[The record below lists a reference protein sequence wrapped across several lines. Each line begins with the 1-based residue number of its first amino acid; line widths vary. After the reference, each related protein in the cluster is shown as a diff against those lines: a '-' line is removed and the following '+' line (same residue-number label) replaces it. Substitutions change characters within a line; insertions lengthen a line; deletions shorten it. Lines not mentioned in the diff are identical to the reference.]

1 MKITD
6 VKVRKLAGTM
16 EVDGP
21 FMEERLVQP
30 IDVYEEYRV
39 RGPRELFGRQVDD
52 KHYRV
57 EATYVQIDTDEGV
70 SGMCMTGGGAS
81 NYVILTELKPII
93 LGKDPFATEMLWDQM
108 HRISVHGRQG
118 TPMMAISVVDNALW
132 DLKGKALNTPVYRLI
147 GGPTREEMPAYA
159 SMLGYATQD
168 MGLVRERAQEFK
180 DRGFTAQKWFFRHGP
195 MGGPEGMKLN
205 VELVKTLRE
214 ALGDDIDIMLDCWQ
228 AWDANYTIRV
238 AEQIEEYHP
247 RWLEECAMPDR
258 IDTYR
263 RIREKT
269 NIPLSGAEHEY
280 TRWGFKRFIDA
291 GALDIIQPDLS
302 WAGGISEVLKIAAY
316 ASTYDLITI
325 PHQGVTPAGMA
336 FSASQSP
343 IHTPYVEML
352 IKFTQL
358 GYFFAKESVNEKNGM
373 VRPSGNPGLGVELDP
388 AKIEKEEEVR
398 F

>member
-6 VKVRKLAGTM
+6 VRVRNLIGTM
-16 EVDGP
+16 EVDGDLW
-21 FMEERLVQP
+21 EERLVQP
-30 IDVYEEYRV
+30 IDIYPEYRA
-39 RGPRELFGRQVDD
+39 RGFEGLVGQQIDD
-52 KHYRV
+52 THYRV
-57 EATYVQIDTDEGV
+57 EAAYVQIETDEGV
-70 SGMCMTGGGAS
+70 TGIDGPTSGS
-81 NYVILTELKPII
+81 ESHYILTQLKPVL
-93 LGKDPFATEMLWDQM
+93 LGQDPVATEKLWDQM

-118 TPMMAISVVDNALW
+118 IPMMGISAVDNALW
-132 DLKGKALNTPVYRLI
+132 DLKGKVLGQPVYRLI

-195 MGGPEGMKLN
+195 MSGPEGMKKN
-205 VELVKTLRE
+205 VALVKTLRE
-214 ALGDDIDIMLDCWQ
+214 TLGDDIDIMLDCWQ
-228 AWDANYTIRV
+228 SWDANYTIRV

-247 RWLEECAMPDR
+247 RWLEECGMPDR
-258 IDTYR
+258 IDTHV
-263 RIREKT
+263 RIKAKT

-291 GALDIIQPDLS
+291 GALDIIQPDLG
-302 WAGGISEVLKIAAY
+302 WAGGLSEVLKIAAL

-325 PHQGVTPAGMA
+325 PHQGATPAGMA
-336 FSASQSP
+336 FSAAQSP

-352 IKFTQL
+352 IKFTRL
-358 GYFFAKESVNEKNGM
+358 GYFFAKAPVDETNGM
-373 VRPSGNPGLGVELDP
+373 VRPSDKPGLGMELDP
-388 AKIEKEEEVR
+388 AKIESEEDLQ

>member
-6 VKVRKLAGTM
+6 VRIRKLTGTM
-16 EVDGP
+16 EVEGT
-21 FMEERLVQP
+21 FFEERLVQP
-30 IDVYEEYRV
+30 IDIYKEYRE
-39 RGPRELFGRQVDD
+39 RFWQRPFGEQIDD
-52 KHYRV
+52 RHYRV
-57 EATYVQIDTDEGV
+57 SSTYVQIETDEGV
-70 SGMCMTGGGAS
+70 SGICGPTTAPS
-81 NYVILTELKPII
+81 NYIILTELRPIV

-108 HRISVHGRQG
+108 HRLSVHGRQG
-118 TPMMAISVVDNALW
+118 TPMMAISEVDNALW
-132 DLKGKALNTPVYRLI
+132 DLKGKALGQPVYRLL

-159 SMLGYATQD
+159 SMLGFPVQD

-195 MGGPEGMKLN
+195 MSGPEGMKLN

-214 ALGDDIDIMLDCWQ
+214 TLGDDIDIMLDCWQ

-258 IDTYR
+258 VDTYR

-291 GALDIIQPDLS
+291 GALDIIQPDLG
-302 WAGGISEVLKIAAY
+302 WAGGISEVLKIAAL

-325 PHQGVTPAGMA
+325 PHQGASPAGMA
-336 FSASQSP
+336 FSAAQSP

-352 IKFTQL
+352 IKFTAL
-358 GYFFAKESVNEKNGM
+358 NYFFAKEPVNERNGM
-373 VRPSGNPGLGVELDP
+373 VRPSDNPGLGVELDA
-388 AKIEKEEEVR
+388 AKIEHEEEVR